1 MVVKVQGSEFN
12 HALPIG
18 ESVNGKTIVGYTKR
32 NYITECERCGNVSE
46 NSVYHIHRLAAFCCD
61 CRLYVATSKNKKRI
75 AEILEMYFGQGLMA
89 PFIAR
94 HFNMDSS
101 AVSWTITRHGF
112 KLREGFVLSLNS
124 KVC

>member
-18 ESVNGKTIVGYTKR
+18 KSVNGKKIVGYTKR
-32 NYITECERCGNVSE
+32 NYITECERCGNIE
-46 NSVYHIHRLAAFCCD
+46 NHVLEHIRRLAPFCCN
-61 CRLYVATSKNKKRI
+61 CRLYAATVKNKKLI

-101 AVSWTITRHGF
+101 AVSWAITRHGF
-112 KLREGFVLSLNS
+112 KLREGFILTLNS
-124 KVC
+124 KI